1 MRWGRLASMLLLA
14 LVAAGCGADR
24 DDDAGSDSTD
34 DAAATADAGTGDDGE
49 DGGTSGDTAGG
60 DDDVDGDTAEAH
72 ADDDAGNADA
82 GNRADDRTEEAEV
95 PTEVTATVVSAVD
108 GEPIAG
114 VVVTSV
120 GAVSDDDVDPITTDA
135 DGAFTIEADLDQ
147 PLLIRLPTWL
157 PVAVDPSELASGDTI
172 ELQPVVARGVRVSR
186 EVAADGG
193 RFDDLLDLIAPTTVN
208 ALVFDTKDETGQV
221 LYRTDVAKAAEL
233 GAVEALYRPDELLA
247 RADDAGLYPITR
259 VVTFEDDLWSEGDA
273 EAKLAG
279 DWVDATDPVN
289 WEYPLALAAEAC
301 ALGFAEVQ
309 FDYVRY
315 PAGRTAEVAADL
327 VPRTPDER
335 SAVIAAFL
343 TEAGERLAPFGCGV
357 SAAIFGIV
365 MSSETD
371 EGIGQTVEAI
381 GPVVD
386 ALSPMLYPS
395 HYGPGWLGFADPN
408 DHPGPVIADAL
419 DDGLPRLA
427 PDTQMR
433 PWIQAFY
440 YNGAQIG
447 AQISEAESR
456 GAGWLLWNASGN
468 YRADWLPVAP

>member
-1 MRWGRLASMLLLA
+1 MLLLTA
-14 LVAAGCGADR
+14 VAVGCGADR
-24 DDDAGSDSTD
+24 VDDAGRDDSAE
-34 DAAATADAGTGDDGE
+34 AAAAGAEADGDDG
-49 DGGTSGDTAGG
+49 DRTGADADAAGG
-60 DDDVDGDTAEAH
+60 DDTASGAGAGDDDTGRA
-72 ADDDAGNADA
+72 ADDDGDGDGDGDGDSKGAP
-82 GNRADDRTEEAEV
+82 AEV
-95 PTEVTATVVSAVD
+95 TVSVVSSVD
-108 GEPIAG
+108 GEPLPG
-114 VVVTSV
+114 VVGTLDGDTGGLPVISDAE
-120 GAVSDDDVDPITTDA
+120 GALTIEVDAEVDA
-135 DGAFTIEADLDQ
+135 DAERRLR
-147 PLLIRLPTWL
+147 LRLPTWL
-157 PVAVDPSELASGDTI
+157 PVTVDPTELTSGDTI
-172 ELQPVVARGVRVSR
+172 ELEPVVARGVRVSR
-186 EVAADGG
+186 EVAADDE
-193 RFDDLLDLIAPTTVN
+193 RFQDLLDLVAPTTVN

-221 LYRTDVAKAAEL
+221 LYRTKVAKAAEL
-233 GAVEALYRPDELLA
+233 SAVEALYRPSELLA
-247 RADDAGLYPITR
+247 RAADAGLYPITR
-259 VVTFEDDLWSEGDA
+259 VVTFEDDLWSSGDA

-279 DWVDATDPVN
+279 DWVDATDPAN

-301 ALGFAEVQ
+301 ELGFAEVQ

-315 PAGRTAEVAADL
+315 PAGRTAEVAADQ

-343 TEAGERLAPFGCGV
+343 AEASDRLAPLGCGV

-433 PWIQAFY
+433 PWIQAFFY
-440 YNGAQIG
+440 TGAQIG